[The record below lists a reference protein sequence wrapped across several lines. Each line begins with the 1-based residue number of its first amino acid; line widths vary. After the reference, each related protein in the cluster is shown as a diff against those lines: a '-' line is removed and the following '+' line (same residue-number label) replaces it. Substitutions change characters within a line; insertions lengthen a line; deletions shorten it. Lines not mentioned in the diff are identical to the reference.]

1 MVYTPAS
8 LYSSVPPKVKDSPEI
23 LMNAKAWNA
32 RVICRWL
39 SDVLASAAEGYDIGY
54 DEGRLTLVCHSLKLV
69 CQLLI
74 FLFSTPFVLL
84 NSPC

>member
-1 MVYTPAS
+1 
-8 LYSSVPPKVKDSPEI
+8 
-23 LMNAKAWNA
+23 MNAKAWNA

-74 FLFSTPFVLL
+74 FFLFNTIRFTEFPLLRFKGIASNPVIVLL
-84 NSPC
+84 DILQSAA